1 MPEGNQCSNAERL
14 SFTKSPPV
22 HLWSRSIQ
30 SFKNWWNDRSYESM
44 DIGHKVESGE
54 GPCKPTSAG
63 SNPGAGMTS
72 YENDDQFKFKR
83 SRWHVVYRFPEC
95 LRQSRQ
101 WQHFKAAHARRRRE
115 VHERSCVFVL
125 LKQENKMRVGR
136 FLSVGLMAA
145 CAVTFSAPAISA
157 PLQGAIGNSMGAP
170 SITEK
175 VWCHHCGGGDGVGVG
190 ALIGGLVGGVIAAG
204 AANAAAQQDAA
215 AQQAA
220 QQHAT
225 ACAQRYHSYDPA
237 SNTFQ
242 AKDGR
247 RLPCQ

>member
-1 MPEGNQCSNAERL
+1 MRDDDEG
-14 SFTKSPPV
+14 FTK
-22 HLWSRSIQ
+22 
-30 SFKNWWNDRSYESM
+30 
-44 DIGHKVESGE
+44 
-54 GPCKPTSAG
+54 T
-63 SNPGAGMTS
+63 
-72 YENDDQFKFKR
+72 
-83 SRWHVVYRFPEC
+83 VV
-95 LRQSRQ
+95 S
-101 WQHFKAAHARRRRE
+101 
-115 VHERSCVFVL
+115 FVL
-125 LKQENKMRVGR
+125 LKQENEMRVGR

-157 PLQGAIGNSMGAP
+157 PLQAAIGNSMGAP

-215 AQQAA
+215 V
-220 QQHAT
+220 QQHAA
-225 ACAQRYHSYDPA
+225 ACAQRYRSYDPA